1 MTQEKRIESASL
13 PRKEPLGT
21 TKQTIEV
28 EKDKT
33 GWLRFSISVLLE
45 ASMQAEWDPKYK
57 AVNN

>member
-1 MTQEKRIESASL
+1 MTQELRIKSASL
-13 PRKEPLGT
+13 PRIEPLGT